1 MLVAEDRDVVEP
13 ELVAEGLRGLV
24 SARERTDQELLVVL
38 KMLRVF

>member
-1 MLVAEDRDVVEP
+1 MLVAEDKEVVAL
-13 ELVAEGLRGLV
+13 ELVAEGLRELV